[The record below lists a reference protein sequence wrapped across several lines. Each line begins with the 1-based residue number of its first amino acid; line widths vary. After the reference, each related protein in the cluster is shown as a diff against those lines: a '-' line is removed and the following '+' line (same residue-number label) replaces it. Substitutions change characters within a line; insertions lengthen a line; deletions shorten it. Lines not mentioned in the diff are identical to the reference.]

1 MSQTLHIFRKDVRHH
16 WPEILLSLALLICF
30 AIEQPRAWT
39 HQTFDSRFLTGL
51 VNYLPAFM
59 ILSWGFLILRLV
71 QGESLIGDRLF
82 WITRPYEWHKLL
94 AAKLLSIA
102 LFIHLPLF
110 VCQLL
115 LLKLASF
122 PVRSSVPGLLYVHL
136 LFAMAIVLP
145 FFTLGSI
152 TSGLGQASLA
162 LLVIFLLL
170 IGFAGLI
177 TVVIPEADLSGETD
191 TLDGLLYVG
200 ACLTAIFVQ
209 FIYRKALLARLVVT
223 AFVLLV
229 LLILVLT
236 PYAKLINRDFPVATS
251 SHPLPLRLSLDRSL
265 SFSHQEGRRTNSFGD
280 EVTLEIP
287 FQIVDLGEKTIAQI
301 RAVKLELEFP
311 DGKHWTSHW
320 TRLYESVSYGRTRI
334 WPSISMKKAVFERFK
349 NDPVRAHVS
358 FGFNVYQTGS
368 STQIFVRDDRL
379 SIPGGA
385 RCMSQITGNG
395 LRCFAAL
402 REPEPLF
409 ILAQLPNSECQIS
422 QEFIAEGLAPSPAS
436 YSSLSTDTTPSLEF
450 SPIQEFTINLARQ
463 YIFEDRQVNL
473 PVCSGTS
480 LFLSTPKFL
489 YSVRD
494 EIDLGNITLMNYLPT
509 FPRGIIPPHERL
521 EPGTPSNSLSWD
533 LPPRSPSA
541 GPQLSPHHGPA

>member
-1 MSQTLHIFRKDVRHH
+1 MSQILHIFRKDVRHH
-16 WPEILLSLALLICF
+16 WPEILLSLALLIYF
-30 AIEQPRAWT
+30 TIEQPRAWT
-39 HQTFDSRFLTGL
+39 HQTYDSRFLTGL

-71 QGESLIGDRLF
+71 QGESLVGDRLF
-82 WITRPYEWHKLL
+82 WITRPYEWHKLFG
-94 AAKLLSIA
+94 AKFLSIA
-102 LFIHLPLF
+102 LFVHLPLF
-110 VCQLL
+110 VCQLI

-122 PVRSSVPGLLYVHL
+122 PVLSSVPGLLYVHL

-152 TSGLGQASLA
+152 TSGIGQASLA
-162 LLVIFLLL
+162 LLVVFLLL
-170 IGFAGLI
+170 IGFAGLA
-177 TVVIPEADLSGETD
+177 TVVILEADLSSETD
-191 TLDGLLYVG
+191 ALDGLLYLG

-223 AFVLLV
+223 AFVFLV

-236 PYAKLINRDFPVATS
+236 PYAKLISRDFPLATP
-251 SHPLPLRLSLDRSL
+251 SHPLPLHLSLDRSL
-265 SFSHQEGRRTNSFGD
+265 SFSHREGRRTNSFGD
-280 EVTLEIP
+280 ELSLEIP
-287 FQIVDLGEKTIAQI
+287 FQIADLGEKTIAQI
-301 RAVKLELEFP
+301 RAIKLELEFP

-320 TRLYESVSYGRTRI
+320 IRLYESVSFGRTRV
-334 WPSISMKKAVFERFK
+334 WPSIGMKKAVFERYK
-349 NDPVRAHVS
+349 DSPVKAHVS

-368 STQIFVRDDRL
+368 STKIIVGDDRL

-385 RCMSQITGNG
+385 RCMNHISDNG

-402 REPEPLF
+402 RQPEPLF

-422 QEFIAEGLAPSPAS
+422 QEYIAEGLAPAPAS
-436 YSSLSTDTTPSLEF
+436 FSSLSTDTTPNLEF
-450 SPIQEFTINLARQ
+450 SPIQEFTINLARH
-463 YIFEDRQVNL
+463 YTFEDRQVNL

-494 EIDLGNITLMNYLPT
+494 EIDLGDITLLNYLPT
-509 FPRGIIPPHERL
+509 YPRRIVPPHQPL
-521 EPGTPSNSLSWD
+521 EPGTPSNSLS
-533 LPPRSPSA
+533 LSVPPRSSRTGPS
-541 GPQLSPHHGPA
+541 